1 MGINGGLFDSIVDW
15 ETVLMNKRGTLECL
29 TDLIS
34 DDFLEINYKGQQIHK
49 SDVIPW
55 LKMTDIHEWLGS
67 QFKGQLLSPDLFLLT
82 YFSQLES
89 APDLKKTVRSSLWR
103 NEDEKWRLVFHQET
117 RL

>member
-1 MGINGGLFDSIVDW
+1 MGIEGGLFDSIVHW
-15 ETVLMNKRGTLECL
+15 ETVLMNKKGSFESL

-34 DDFLEINYKGQQIHK
+34 DDFLEINYKGQQIYK
-49 SDVIPW
+49 PDVIPW
-55 LKMTDIHEWLGS
+55 LKVIDAYEWMGS

-82 YFSQLES
+82 YLSQLES

-103 NEDEKWRLVFHQET
+103 NEEDTWRLIFHQET